1 MADLKALQAQVYQ
14 NKVDHGFNTSNVE
27 FEFCLASGEM
37 AEAYQAYLMHKEDL
51 GEELADVAI
60 YLLGISEIL
69 GIDLEQEIL
78 RKMEKNR
85 KRTYKKVNNEYVKI
99 EGDCSGTDKQ

>member
-1 MADLKALQAQVYQ
+1 MVDMKALQQAVYQ
-14 NKVDHGFNTSNVE
+14 NKVDHGFNTTNVE
-27 FEFCLASGEM
+27 FEFCLVYGELG
-37 AEAYQAYLMHKEDL
+37 EAYQAYLKHKQDL

-78 RKMEKNR
+78 KKMEKNK
-85 KRTYKKVNNEYVKI
+85 KRIYKKVGNEYIKE
-99 EGDCSGTDKQ
+99 EG

>member
-1 MADLKALQAQVYQ
+1 MVDLKKLQESVYQ
-14 NKVDHGFNTSNVE
+14 NKVNHGFNTQNVE
-27 FEFCLASGEM
+27 FEFCLAYGEM
-37 AEAYQAYLMHKEDL
+37 AEAYQAYLKHKPDL

-85 KRTYKKVNNEYVKI
+85 KRVYQKVNGEYIKK
-99 EGDCSGTDKQ
+99 EG

>member
-1 MADLKALQAQVYQ
+1 MVELKQLQKAVYQ
-14 NKVDHGFNTSNVE
+14 NKVDHGFNTTNVE
-27 FEFCLASGEM
+27 FEFCLAYGELG
-37 AEAYQAYLMHKEDL
+37 EAYQAYLKHKADL

-78 RKMEKNR
+78 QKMEKNR
-85 KRTYKKVNNEYVKI
+85 KRTYKKAGNEYIKI
-99 EGDCSGTDKQ
+99 EG

>member
-1 MADLKALQAQVYQ
+1 MVELKELQEKVFQ
-14 NKVDHGFNTSNVE
+14 NKVDHGFNTENVE
-27 FEFCLASGEM
+27 FEFCLAYGELG
-37 AEAYQAYLMHKEDL
+37 EAYQAYLKHKPDL

-78 RKMEKNR
+78 AKMEKNR
-85 KRTYKKVNNEYVKI
+85 KRIYKKVGGEYIKM
-99 EGDCSGTDKQ
+99 EG

>member
-1 MADLKALQAQVYQ
+1 MVDLKELQAQVYQ
-14 NKVDHGFNTSNVE
+14 NKIAHGFNTKNIE
-27 FEFCLASGEM
+27 FEFCLAYSEM
-37 AEAYQAYLMHKEDL
+37 AEAYQAYLKKKDDL

-78 RKMEKNR
+78 KKIEKNG
-85 KRTYKKVNNEYVKI
+85 KRIYKKVDGVNIKI
-99 EGDCSGTDKQ
+99 EG

>member
-1 MADLKALQAQVYQ
+1 MVDLKELQQKVYR
-14 NKVDHGFNTSNVE
+14 NKVDHGFNTENVE
-27 FEFCLASGEM
+27 FEFCLAYGEM
-37 AEAYQAYLMHKEDL
+37 AEAYQAYLKHKDDL

-85 KRTYKKVNNEYVKI
+85 KRTYIKVDGEYRKI
-99 EGDCSGTDKQ
+99 EG

>member
-1 MADLKALQAQVYQ
+1 MVDMKHLQELVFQ
-14 NKVDHGFNTSNVE
+14 NKADHGFNTTNVE
-27 FEFCLASGEM
+27 FEFCLAYGEM
-37 AEAYQAYLMHKEDL
+37 AEAYQAYLKHKPDM

-60 YLLGISEIL
+60 YLLGISEML

-85 KRTYKKVNNEYVKI
+85 KRIYKKVDGEYVKI
-99 EGDCSGTDKQ
+99 EG

>member
-1 MADLKALQAQVYQ
+1 MVDMKELQRAVYQ
-14 NKVDHGFNTSNVE
+14 NKVDHNFNTTNVE
-27 FEFCLASGEM
+27 FEFCLAYGELG
-37 AEAYQAYLMHKEDL
+37 EAYQAYLKHKSDL

-85 KRTYKKVNNEYVKI
+85 RRTYKKVGEEYIKL
-99 EGDCSGTDKQ
+99 EG

>member
-1 MADLKALQAQVYQ
+1 MVDMKQLQQQVYQ
-14 NKVDHGFNTSNVE
+14 NKLDHGFNTSNVE
-27 FEFCLASGEM
+27 FEFCLAYGEL
-37 AEAYQAYLMHKEDL
+37 AEAYQAYLKRKSDL

-78 RKMEKNR
+78 HKMEKNR
-85 KRTYKKVNNEYVKI
+85 KRTYKKVDGEYVKI
-99 EGDCSGTDKQ
+99 EG

>member
-1 MADLKALQAQVYQ
+1 MVDLKELQQKVYR
-14 NKVDHGFNTSNVE
+14 NKVDHGFNTENVE
-27 FEFCLASGEM
+27 FEFCLAYGEM
-37 AEAYQAYLMHKEDL
+37 AEAYQAYLKHKDDL

-78 RKMEKNR
+78 RKMEKNH
-85 KRTYKKVNNEYVKI
+85 KRTYIKVDGEYRKI
-99 EGDCSGTDKQ
+99 EG

>member
-1 MADLKALQAQVYQ
+1 MVELKELQRLVYQ
-14 NKVDHGFNTSNVE
+14 NKVDHGFNTENVE
-27 FEFCLASGEM
+27 FEFCLAYGELG
-37 AEAYQAYLMHKEDL
+37 EAYQAYLKHKNDL

-69 GIDLEQEIL
+69 GVDLEQEIL

-85 KRTYKKVNNEYVKI
+85 KRIYKKVDGEYIKI
-99 EGDCSGTDKQ
+99 EG